1 MGQVW
6 SLAHE
11 RDTDCRQD
19 KKEQEAMSRGVGRT
33 SVADPQTKLYK
44 VPGVHSAQL
53 GDFSLS

>member
-1 MGQVW
+1 
-6 SLAHE
+6 LAHE